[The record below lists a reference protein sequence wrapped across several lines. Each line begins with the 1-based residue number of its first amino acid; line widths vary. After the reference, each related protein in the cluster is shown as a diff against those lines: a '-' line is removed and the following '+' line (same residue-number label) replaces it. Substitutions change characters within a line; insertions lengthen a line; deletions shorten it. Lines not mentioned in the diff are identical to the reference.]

1 MASAHCMRRYTVI
14 FFLLLLL
21 PVLRVFPQTPPYQFT
36 HIDIDQ
42 GLSNNQVNCIFK
54 DSKGF
59 MWFGTISGLNR
70 YDGYTFRIFKHD
82 LRDSASLPD
91 NFIERITEAP
101 GGLLWIYARDGQH
114 VYDPARDA
122 FLSAQPVLQQMGIP
136 GAVVNNITRDAQGGY
151 WFIHPTNG
159 LYYTPGKT
167 PALRIRHT
175 KDSSTIYDNS
185 LAAVTP
191 AADNNLWLLHSNGML
206 EKMNGRTK
214 RIIYRNDLLFRQS
227 KGAPQPYA
235 LLADREGD
243 LWIYSSSDAQGVWYF
258 NQRTQ
263 AFSHYD
269 QNSQPIRLNNNI
281 VRGVVQDN
289 QGRIWIGTDHG
300 GVNII
305 DKQRQSIHYEV
316 NLPENPKSLSQNSI
330 TALYKDNTGIIW
342 IGTYK
347 KGVSYYHEDIVKFPL
362 YQHQPFNAQSLPYD
376 DVNRFVEDAAGN
388 LWIGTNGG
396 GLIYFNRNTNTYTQ
410 YRHDAHNA
418 GSLSSDVVVSLWI
431 DQQQQ
436 LWVGTYFGGLD
447 RFAGGQFVHYKND
460 PANPASLSNNS
471 VWEIFE
477 DSRHQLWVG
486 TLGAGLNLFDPATQ
500 KFHPYR
506 KGQPNSIHSNYIAA
520 LLEDKQGNL
529 WIGTDNGVEIRDA
542 QTGRFTTYNKNLS
555 NNNVVCLFE
564 DNRGW
569 IWIGTREGLNLY
581 DPQLKQSRV
590 FRKEDG
596 LPDNTVLNILED
608 NDHSLWMSTPNGLS
622 NLTIAGGKFRF
633 LNYDAADGLQG
644 KEFNE
649 NAALKT
655 RRGELLFGGGNGFNL
670 FYPHTIT
677 QNKNV
682 PPLVLTDFQ
691 VFNKSMSAGEK
702 INGRVLLP
710 QDISTTRQITLKYK
724 ENVFSIGFAALS
736 YFHPEKSRYAYKLEG
751 FNEGWLTTD
760 GDQRKATYTNLDP
773 GDYVFHVKASNND
786 GVWTRQPL
794 ELHIKI
800 LPPFWKT
807 PLAFLLYGVL
817 ILGALLL
824 ARQLMLERERLRF
837 RIEQERQQAHRMHE
851 LDALKIR
858 FFTNVSHEFRTPLSL
873 IITPLEKIIKG
884 TKEEGIKGQLELIQR
899 NARRLL
905 NLVNQLLDFRKM
917 EVQEIKLHTAEG
929 DIVAFIR
936 ELTTSFSDLSE
947 KKQVKLDFRTQ
958 VNTLVMAY
966 DADKIEKIIFN
977 LLSNAF
983 KFTPELGSVAVELQL
998 SEDGRLLTIQ
1008 VKDTGIGMPPEQQ
1021 ERIFERFFQH
1031 EGQGSLLNQGSG
1043 IGLSITREFV
1053 KLHGGTIAVD
1063 SAPEMG
1069 SCFTIQLPVKTSAA
1083 IPAPVTD
1090 GNQDSLPSPAAPL
1103 PVTPMPVRSGKKP
1116 LVLLVED
1123 NEDFR
1128 FYLKDNLSLHYQV
1141 ITAENGQSG
1150 WHILQHTL
1158 PDLVV
1163 SDVSMPVMDGLE
1175 LCRRIRGNQH
1185 TAHLP
1190 VILLTARTTEA
1201 DQLEALEKGATDFIT
1216 KPFSFEVL
1224 LSRIRNLIAQ
1234 QATLKK
1240 SFREKIEAN
1249 PSTIAI
1255 SSADEQFIQ
1264 QALQV
1269 VEKHLSDPD
1278 FSVEDL
1284 SRALYMSRVSV
1295 YKKILSLTGKTP
1307 IEFIRS
1313 IRLKRAAQLLEK
1325 SQLTVAE
1332 VAYEVGFNN
1341 PKYFSRYFKTEYN
1354 VLPSAYGRQR
1364 APESDTTNDDATN
1377 DTP

>member
-1 MASAHCMRRYTVI
+1 MRRYAVI
-14 FFLLLLL
+14 FFLLSLL
-21 PVLRVFPQTPPYQFT
+21 PVLRAFPQTPSYQFT
-36 HIDIDQ
+36 RIDIDQ
-42 GLSNNQVNCIFK
+42 GLSNNQVSCIFK

-59 MWFGTISGLNR
+59 MWFGTVSGLNR

-82 LRDSASLPD
+82 LRDTTSLPD
-91 NFIERITEAP
+91 NFIERITGAP

-114 VYDPARDA
+114 VYDPARNA
-122 FLSAQPVLQQMGIP
+122 FRQPQPVLQQWGIP
-136 GAVVNNITRDAQGGY
+136 GAAVNDIVRDTMGRY
-151 WFIHPTNG
+151 WFIVPAAG
-159 LYYTPGKT
+159 LYCYTPGKQ
-167 PALRIRHT
+167 PALHIQHT
-175 KDSSTIYDNS
+175 KDSASIS
-185 LAAVTP
+185 
-191 AADNNLWLLHSNGML
+191 DNNIAAISGAGQGHCWLLHGNGLL
-206 EKMNGRTK
+206 EKMDGRTH
-214 RIIYRNDLLFRQS
+214 RVIYRNDYLQRQH
-227 KGAPQPYA
+227 KGAVQTYS
-235 LLADREGD
+235 LLTDREGD
-243 LWIYSSSDAQGVWYF
+243 LWIYSTTDPQGVWYF
-258 NQRTQ
+258 NRATQ
-263 AFSHYD
+263 SFVHYD
-269 QNSQPIRLNNNI
+269 QNSSPIRLNNNI

-300 GVNII
+300 GINII
-305 DKQRQSIHYEV
+305 NKQRQSIHYEV
-316 NLPENPKSLSQNSI
+316 NQPENPKSLAQNSI
-330 TALYKDNTGIIW
+330 TTLYKDNTGIIW
-342 IGTYK
+342 VGTYK
-347 KGVSYYHEDIVKFPL
+347 KGVSYYHENIVKFPL

-376 DVNRFVEDAAGN
+376 DVNRFVEDDAGN

-410 YRHDAHNA
+410 YRHDPNNPA
-418 GSLSSDVVVSLWI
+418 SLSSDVIVSLWI
-431 DQQQQ
+431 DHRQQ

-447 RFAGGQFVHYKND
+447 CFANGRFAHYRND

-477 DSRHQLWVG
+477 DSRQQLWVG
-486 TLGAGLNLFDPATQ
+486 TLGAGLNLFNPATQ
-500 KFHPYR
+500 TFRVYR
-506 KGQPNSIHSNYIAA
+506 KEQPNAIHSNYIAA
-520 LLEDKQGNL
+520 LLEDQKGNL
-529 WIGTDNGVEIRDA
+529 WIGTDNGVDIKDA
-542 QTGRFTTYNKNLS
+542 ATGRFTAYSKTLS
-555 NNNVVCLFE
+555 NNNVICLFE
-564 DNRGW
+564 DSRGW

-581 DPQLKQSRV
+581 DPQQQQSRI

-608 NDHSLWMSTPNGLS
+608 NDHTLWMSTPNGLS
-622 NLTIAGGKFRF
+622 NLSITTAAGKTPAFHF

-655 RRGELLFGGGNGFNL
+655 RQGELLFGGSNGFNL

-677 QNKNV
+677 RNKNV
-682 PPLVLTDFQ
+682 PPLVFTDFQ
-691 VFNKSMSAGEK
+691 VFNKSMGAGEK
-702 INGRVLLP
+702 INGRVLLR
-710 QDISTTRQITLKYK
+710 QDISATQQITLKYK

-736 YFHPEKSRYAYKLEG
+736 YFHPEKSRYAYMLEG
-751 FNEGWLTTD
+751 FNQEWLTTGD
-760 GDQRKATYTNLDP
+760 GQRKATFTNLDP
-773 GDYVFHVKASNND
+773 GDYVFRVKASNND
-786 GVWTRQPL
+786 GVWTQHPL
-794 ELHIKI
+794 ELRIKI

-807 PLAFLLYGVL
+807 PLAFLIYGVL

-824 ARQLMLERERLRF
+824 ARRLMLERERLRF
-837 RIEQERQQAHRMHE
+837 RIEQERQQAQRMHE

-858 FFTNVSHEFRTPLSL
+858 FFTNISHEFRTPLSL
-873 IITPLEKIIKG
+873 IITPLEKIIKNTQETG
-884 TKEEGIKGQLELIQR
+884 VKGQLELIQR

-917 EVQEIKLHTAEG
+917 EVQEIKLHTTEG
-929 DIVAFIR
+929 DIVAFIQ
-936 ELTTSFSDLSE
+936 ELTASFSDLSE
-947 KKQVKLDFRTQ
+947 KKQVRLNFHTS
-958 VNTLVMAY
+958 VGSLVMSY

-983 KFTPELGSVAVELQL
+983 KFTPEHGHVTVGLQL
-998 SEDGRLLTIQ
+998 SDDGRQLIIQ
-1008 VKDTGIGMPPEQQ
+1008 VKDTGIGMPLEQQ

-1053 KLHGGTIAVD
+1053 KLHGGTITVD

-1069 SCFTIQLPVKTSAA
+1069 SCFTIQLPVKTNAALPVPVTEITAAGAHTVQTPSAPA
-1083 IPAPVTD
+1083 PAPVI
-1090 GNQDSLPSPAAPL
+1090 
-1103 PVTPMPVRSGKKP
+1103 PVRTGKKP

-1128 FYLKDNLSLHYQV
+1128 FYLKDNLGLHYQV
-1141 ITAENGQSG
+1141 ATAENGQSA
-1150 WHILQHTL
+1150 WNILQHSL

-1163 SDVSMPVMDGLE
+1163 SDISMPVMDGLE
-1175 LCRRIRGNQH
+1175 LCRRIRGNQR
-1185 TAHLP
+1185 TAHIP
-1190 VILLTARTTEA
+1190 IILLTARTTEA
-1201 DQLEALEKGATDFIT
+1201 DQLEALERGATDFIT

-1234 QATLKK
+1234 QVTLKK
-1240 SFREKIEAN
+1240 SLREKITVN
-1249 PSTIAI
+1249 PSEVAI

-1284 SRALYMSRVSV
+1284 SRALHMSRVSA

-1341 PKYFSRYFKTEYN
+1341 PKYFSRYFKTAYN
-1354 VLPSAYGRQR
+1354 VLPSAYGRQQS
-1364 APESDTTNDDATN
+1364 PGGEATN

>member
-1 MASAHCMRRYTVI
+1 MAFAHFMRRYTVI

-21 PVLRVFPQTPPYQFT
+21 PVLRVFPQAPPYQFS

-82 LRDSASLPD
+82 VRDSASLPD

-122 FLSAQPVLQQMGIP
+122 FLSTQPVLQQLGIP
-136 GAVVNNITRDAQGGY
+136 DTAVNDIVRDAQDGY

-159 LYYTPGKT
+159 LYYAAAGKT
-167 PALRIRHT
+167 PALHIQHT

-206 EKMNGRTK
+206 EKMDGRSK
-214 RIIYRNDLLFRQS
+214 RISYRNDLLYRQS
-227 KGAPQPYA
+227 KGIPQRYA

-243 LWIYSSSDAQGVWYF
+243 LWIYSINDAQGIWYF

-289 QGRIWIGTDHG
+289 QGRIWVGTDHG

-316 NLPENPKSLSQNSI
+316 NQPENPKSLSQNSI
-330 TALYKDNTGIIW
+330 TILYKDNTGIIW
-342 IGTYK
+342 VGTYK
-347 KGVSYYHEDIVKFPL
+347 KGISYYHEDIVKFPL
-362 YQHQPFNAQSLPYD
+362 YQHQPLNAQSLPYD

-431 DQQQQ
+431 DRQQQ

-447 RFAGGQFVHYKND
+447 RFANGQFVHYKND

-477 DSRHQLWVG
+477 DSRRQLWVG
-486 TLGAGLNLFDPATQ
+486 TLGAGLNLFNPATQ
-500 KFHPYR
+500 QFHPFR

-555 NNNVVCLFE
+555 NNNVICLFE
-564 DNRGW
+564 DSRGW

-581 DPQLKQSRV
+581 DPQLKQSRI

-596 LPDNTVLNILED
+596 LPDNSVLNILED
-608 NDHSLWMSTPNGLS
+608 NDHNLWMSTPNGLS
-622 NLTIAGGKFRF
+622 NLTIRDGKFRF

-691 VFNKSMSAGEK
+691 VFNKSINAGEK
-702 INGRVLLP
+702 INGRVLLQ
-710 QDISTTRQITLKYK
+710 QDISATRQITLKYK
-724 ENVFSIGFAALS
+724 ENVFSIEFAALS

-751 FNEGWLTTD
+751 FNEGWLTTN
-760 GDQRKATYTNLDP
+760 GGQRKATYTNLDP

-824 ARQLMLERERLRF
+824 ARRLMLERERLRF

-884 TKEEGIKGQLELIQR
+884 TKEEGTKGQLELIQR

-936 ELTTSFSDLSE
+936 ELTASFSDLSE
-947 KKQVKLDFRTQ
+947 KKQVKLDFRSQ

-998 SEDGRLLTIQ
+998 AEDGRILIIQ

-1053 KLHGGTIAVD
+1053 KLHGGAITVD

-1069 SCFTIQLPVKTSAA
+1069 SCFTIQLPVRTNGAQPALVASGDAA
-1083 IPAPVTD
+1083 
-1090 GNQDSLPSPAAPL
+1090 PSPAAPL

-1128 FYLKDNLSLHYQV
+1128 FYLKDNLGLHYQV

-1150 WHILQHTL
+1150 WQILQQTL

-1175 LCRRIRGNQH
+1175 LCRRIRGNQR

-1234 QATLKK
+1234 QASLKK

-1269 VEKHLSDPD
+1269 VEKHLADAD

-1284 SRALYMSRVSV
+1284 SRALHMSRVSV

-1364 APESDTTNDDATN
+1364 APESDATNDDATN